1 MTRTTMVCQVLLAAA
16 LALAVPVHADD
27 FPSKSLRLII
37 PNPPGGGT
45 DILGRFVADR
55 LQGKIGQSVIVENRA
70 GAGGNIAAESV
81 FKAAPDGYTLL
92 LGHHG
97 QLVLSKML
105 YAKLAYDPEL
115 FAPISLVAT
124 ITNVLIVHPNMT
136 AGNVP
141 QLIALAKA
149 KPGQLNYSSSLNGPS
164 HLTAEMFNSMAGVKV
179 VGIQY
184 QGNGPAAMA
193 VLAGQVDLM
202 FVELGITLPHVRAG
216 KLRALAVA
224 SAKRTPLLPDV
235 PTVSET
241 LPGFASS
248 SMYGLV
254 APPKTPGQIADRL
267 SAAVAEILK
276 QPDNTK
282 RLLEMSFEA
291 VGSTPAELAQFLR
304 DETKRWGEVVRVSGA
319 KAQ

>member
-1 MTRTTMVCQVLLAAA
+1 MRASESLQ
-16 LALAVPVHADD
+16 
-27 FPSKSLRLII
+27 PSV

-45 DILGRFVADR
+45 DVLGRFLADR
-55 LQGKIGQSVIVENRA
+55 LQGKIGQSVIVENRT
-70 GAGGNIAAESV
+70 GAGGNIAGETV

-105 YAKLAYDPEL
+105 YTKLGYDPEL
-115 FAPISLVAT
+115 FTPISLVAT
-124 ITNVLIVHPNMT
+124 IINVLIVHPNMP
-136 AGNVP
+136 AANVP

-149 KPGQLNYSSSLNGPS
+149 KPGKLNYSSSLNGAS
-164 HLTAEMFNSMAGVKV
+164 HLTAEMFNSMVGVKV

-193 VLAGQVDLM
+193 VLGGQVDMM
-202 FVELGITLPHVRAG
+202 FVELGITLPHLRAG

-224 SAKRTPLLPDV
+224 SGKPTPLLPGV

-248 SMYGLV
+248 SMHGLV
-254 APPKTPGQIADRL
+254 APPKTPEPIADKL
-267 SAAVAEILK
+267 SAAVADMLR
-276 QPDNTK
+276 QPDATK
-282 RLLEMSFEA
+282 RLLDMSFEP
-291 VGSTPAELAQFLR
+291 VGGTPAELAQFLR
-304 DETKRWGEVVRVSGA
+304 EETKRWGEVVRVSGA